1 MGREAKHIVELSAEE
16 RAELQELVDRGR
28 RSKTIR
34 QRAAILLRADQGE
47 GGLAWPD
54 AKIAEALQVG
64 LSTVERARKRLVE
77 AGFEVALVHQPS
89 PNRQYRKLDG
99 AQEAQLVKLACSPA
113 PAGRAKWT
121 MALLADR
128 LVQLQVVGSI
138 SAETVRTTL
147 KKTCSSPGW
156 SSNGCCRRARTP
168 TLSRRWRTCS
178 KSAIDRTTPSARR
191 STSTS
196 KADN

>member
-16 RAELQELVDRGR
+16 RAELQEMVDRGR

-34 QRAAILLRADQGE
+34 QRALILLRADQGE

-54 AKIAEALQVG
+54 AQIAEALQVG
-64 LSTVERARKRLVE
+64 LRTVERTRKQLVE
-77 AGFEVALVHQPS
+77 EGFEAVLVCPPS

-99 AQEAQLVKLACSPA
+99 AQEAQLVKLACSAA

-121 MALLADR
+121 MQLLADR
-128 LVQLQVVGSI
+128 LVQLQVVEAI
-138 SAETVRTTL
+138 SAETVRVTL

-156 SSNGCCRRARTP
+156 SSSGYCHRAP
-168 TLSRRWRTCS
+168 TATSSRPWRTSS
-178 KSAIDRTTPSARR
+178 KSAIGRTIRSARR

-196 KADN
+196 KAGN